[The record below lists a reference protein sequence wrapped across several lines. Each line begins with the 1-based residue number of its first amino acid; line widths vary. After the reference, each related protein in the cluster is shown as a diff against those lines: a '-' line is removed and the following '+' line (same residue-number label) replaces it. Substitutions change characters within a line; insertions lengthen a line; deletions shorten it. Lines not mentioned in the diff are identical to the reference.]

1 MKWYAYT
8 LVFFIV
14 SSFGFQNNPQT
25 WTDIERETA
34 NTAATASYLSTTEKQ
49 IIYYLNLARLY
60 PKKFALLEVKDYY
73 LNNNL
78 TDSKYKKSLLKE
90 LNNMEP
96 LNALQPKEALYIN
109 AKCLQLEQGKSGEM
123 GHKRKRC
130 EKKNY
135 AECCAYGSPT
145 AREVVVD
152 LLIDLNIPNL
162 GHRKVCLHPSF
173 KNIGVSHGK
182 HKKHGVSTVI
192 EFQ

>member
-109 AKCLQLEQGKSGEM
+109 AKASKRNNFFIILILRNLLE
-123 GHKRKRC
+123 
-130 EKKNY
+130 
-135 AECCAYGSPT
+135 
-145 AREVVVD
+145 V
-152 LLIDLNIPNL
+152 
-162 GHRKVCLHPSF
+162 F
-173 KNIGVSHGK
+173 
-182 HKKHGVSTVI
+182 
-192 EFQ
+192 